1 MNITVLKVGP
11 AKCSSENIEGAL
23 KERLEVYRR
32 TKLAAEDEGNSSK
45 ARRYGRICK
54 QFEDAI
60 ELYAH
65 GKEVSLDELPIPPGF
80 PPLLLN
86 SQNNDTAA
94 KPTSEPE
101 TSDNTVKK
109 SVQPKAPVS
118 LPRTGKKY

>member
-1 MNITVLKVGP
+1 
-11 AKCSSENIEGAL
+11 
-23 KERLEVYRR
+23 
-32 TKLAAEDEGNSSK
+32 LAAEDEGNSSK

-60 ELYAH
+60 KLYAH
-65 GKEVSLDELPIPPGF
+65 GKEVALDELPIPPGF

-86 SQNNDTAA
+86 SQDNDAA

-101 TSDNTVKK
+101 TSDNNTVKK

-118 LPRTGKKY
+118 VPQPGKKILKFLLYTYIHITYVYISII